1 MACVHFFRMICRRS
15 VQTGKGVLMGL
26 LLSNITQ
33 AEFLGPGARPIVSS
47 AHPLGLRRIAGLA
60 LILRRLRQGW

>member
-1 MACVHFFRMICRRS
+1 MAAVHFFRMVCRRT
-15 VQTGKGVLMGL
+15 VQTGRAVLMGL

-33 AEFLGPGARPIVSS
+33 AKFLGPGAHPIVSS
-47 AHPLGLRRIAGLA
+47 AHPLGLHRIAGLA

>member
-47 AHPLGLRRIAGLA
+47 AHPLGLRGIAGLA

>member
-1 MACVHFFRMICRRS
+1 MVCVHFFRAVCRRS
-15 VQTGKGVLMGL
+15 VQTVRAVLMGL

-33 AEFLGPGARPIVSS
+33 AKFLGPGARPIVSS

>member
-1 MACVHFFRMICRRS
+1 MAAVHFFRMVCRRT
-15 VQTGKGVLMGL
+15 VQTGRAVLMGL

-33 AEFLGPGARPIVSS
+33 AQFLGPGARPIVSS
-47 AHPLGLRRIAGLA
+47 AHPLVRRRIVGLA